1 MKLDLQNWKHWS
13 TEKRSMS
20 VFYPLVALAVV
31 VFATFWFVGFDRPFD
46 AYPNFNAPLFTD
58 AILILSYLLML
69 LTLAVGLWSIVRGL
83 KLRGK
88 TDAKDNNIP
97 VKAIGYIIFVGAI
110 VLLVLTFLAGSA
122 QPLTINGV
130 KYNDWLWLKVSDMFI
145 NTSLVMLLL
154 AVAAVVYGA
163 TKYNRRK

>member
-1 MKLDLQNWKHWS
+1 M
-13 TEKRSMS
+13 
-20 VFYPLVALAVV
+20 
-31 VFATFWFVGFDRPFD
+31 
-46 AYPNFNAPLFTD
+46 
-58 AILILSYLLML
+58 LI
-69 LTLAVGLWSIVRGL
+69 TLAVGLWSVVRGL

-88 TDAKDNNIP
+88 TDATDNNIP
-97 VKAIGYIIFVGAI
+97 VKKMGYIISVGAL
-110 VLLVLTFLAGSA
+110 VLLVVTFLTGSV